1 MYKIYKKNNYIV
13 IDDDMSAPEWYLSK
27 DILVQEIVENV
38 SYEIFGILPKLGN
51 FTNQLLHKVSIPDI
65 LKEDG
70 SPYLLK
76 EWVDFYTSNT
86 PNYISDKGS
95 VSISNNTSTLLT
107 AGATFTGIG

>member
-13 IDDDMSAPEWYLSK
+13 IDDDISAPEWYLSK

-65 LKEDG
+65 LKESG
-70 SPYLLK
+70 TPYSES
-76 EWVDFYTSNT
+76 EWIDFYTNMNT
-86 PNYISDKGS
+86 
-95 VSISNNTSTLLT
+95 
-107 AGATFTGIG
+107 